1 LLVGIFMLDWFK
13 KFFSEPS
20 TVIVLMTSGIV
31 GLIIG
36 IANGVIQ
43 KKHGGW
49 PGFFGAIAT
58 GLAVAVI
65 VGLGVQDYVKSEA
78 LRLAIVGVCSV
89 ISNDIWEGL
98 QTFGRGLRSDPLGS
112 IARLIDALRGK
123 SSLPTPSTPPKAAD
137 EDEAAFRGPAH

>member
-1 LLVGIFMLDWFK
+1 MLEWLKRFVN
-13 KFFSEPS
+13 EPS
-20 TVIVLMTSGIV
+20 TVIAIFTSGVI
-31 GLIIG
+31 GLVIG

-65 VGLGVQDYVKSEA
+65 VGLGVQDYVKSET
-78 LRLAIVGVCSV
+78 LRLAIVGVCAV

-98 QTFGRGLRSDPLGS
+98 QTFGRGLRTDPLGS

-123 SSLPTPSTPPKAAD
+123 ASLPTPATPPKAAD
-137 EDEAAFRGPAH
+137 EDEAAYRGPAH